1 MQADID
7 YYFGLSSPWS
17 YMGLR
22 RLREYAT
29 RSGSRIHY
37 KPMNVPMLFS
47 ETGTLPLGQRPAAR
61 QTYRMVELERWRNY
75 LGVTVNLEPKF
86 FPVEDMLAGLVVIA
100 ASDAGHDVGELC
112 EMIHQAVWVRE
123 QNIADEEVL
132 LSVLRALGLPAEET
146 LADAKSEQT
155 EKQMETLTREAIDKG
170 VFGLPSY
177 VVDGELFWG
186 QDRLEFVGRKLGLH
200 A

>member
-37 KPMNVPMLFS
+37 KPMNVPLLYG
-47 ETGTLPLGQRPAAR
+47 ETGTLPLPKRPVAR
-61 QTYRMVELERWRNY
+61 QKYRMVELERWRTY
-75 LGVTVNLEPKF
+75 LGVALNLEPKY
-86 FPVEDMLAGLVVIA
+86 FPVDDMLAGRVVIA

-112 EMIHQAVWVRE
+112 EMIHQATWVRE

-132 LSVLRALGLPAEET
+132 RSVLRALGLPAEET
-146 LADAKSEQT
+146 LADAKTEQT
-155 EKQMETLTREAIDKG
+155 AKQMETLTREAIAKG
-170 VFGLPSY
+170 VFGMPSY
-177 VVDGELFWG
+177 AIDGELFWG

>member
-1 MQADID
+1 
-7 YYFGLSSPWS
+7 
-17 YMGLR
+17 
-22 RLREYAT
+22 
-29 RSGSRIHY
+29 
-37 KPMNVPMLFS
+37 
-47 ETGTLPLGQRPAAR
+47 
-61 QTYRMVELERWRNY
+61 MVELERWRNY